1 MTLTE
6 LRYIVAVARER
17 HFGRAAEACFVSQP
31 TLSVA
36 VRKLEEE
43 LELAIFER
51 GKGEVT
57 ITPAGDLIIAQAQRV
72 LEEASKIQQLSE
84 HGRDQLE
91 GPLRIGAIYTVG
103 PYLFPDIVPEIAK
116 KAPKMQLAIE
126 ENFTAVLTEKLK
138 NGELDLI
145 IISEPYKESG
155 IRTEA
160 IYSEPFVALLP
171 ATHPLTRQETLST
184 ADLEQ
189 ESVLLLGNGHC
200 FRDQV
205 LEFCPECRM
214 QGGNNSNSIQSTIEG
229 GSLET
234 IRYMVASG
242 LGITILPCTASG
254 ADKYSDR
261 LYRVM
266 PFADKQPSRT
276 IAVAWR
282 KSFPRMDAVSLIK
295 NIINN
300 KLPGCVEP
308 VIGNPDEHQSQCRG
322 VNIVPSTSQT
332 SLTDEATK
340 SCGM

>member
-17 HFGRAAEACFVSQP
+17 HFGRAAEACYVSQP

-43 LELAIFER
+43 LGIAIFER

-57 ITPAGDLIIAQAQRV
+57 VTPAGGLIIAQAQRV
-72 LEEASKIQQLSE
+72 LEEASKIHQLSE
-84 HGRDQLE
+84 HGRNQLE

-103 PYLFPDIVPEIAK
+103 PYLFPTIVPELAS

-126 ENFTAVLTEKLK
+126 ENFTAVLTDKLK
-138 NGELDLI
+138 NGELDVI
-145 IISEPYKESG
+145 IISEPYDEAG
-155 IRTEA
+155 IQTEPLYTEA
-160 IYSEPFVALLP
+160 FVALLP
-171 ATHPLTRQETLST
+171 AAHPLTERESLVT

-189 ESVLLLGNGHC
+189 ESVLLLGKGHC

-205 LEFCPECRM
+205 LEFCPECRK
-214 QGGNNSNSIQSTIEG
+214 QGSHYSNSIQSTIEG

-254 ADKYSDR
+254 ADRHSQHLYKSISFTDR
-261 LYRVM
+261 E
-266 PFADKQPSRT
+266 PSRV
-276 IAVAWR
+276 IAIAWR
-282 KSFPRMDAVSLIK
+282 KSFPRLEAVSMIRD
-295 NIINN
+295 
-300 KLPGCVEP
+300 
-308 VIGNPDEHQSQCRG
+308 VIGNNLPECVQ
-322 VNIVPSTSQT
+322 
-332 SLTDEATK
+332 ATASK
-340 SCGM
+340 QGLA

>member
-43 LELAIFER
+43 LDVPIFER

-57 ITPAGDLIIAQAQRV
+57 ITPAGDHIIAQAQRV
-72 LEEASKIQQLSE
+72 LEEASKIHQISE
-84 HGRDQLE
+84 HGRNQLE

-103 PYLFPDIVPEIAK
+103 PYLFPTIVPELTL

-126 ENFTAVLTEKLK
+126 ENFTAVLTDKLK
-138 NGELDLI
+138 NGELDVI
-145 IISEPYKESG
+145 IISEPYKEPG
-155 IRTEA
+155 LKTEPLY
-160 IYSEPFVALLP
+160 IEPFVALLP
-171 ATHPLTRQETLST
+171 AAHPLTERKTLVT

-205 LEFCPECRM
+205 LEFCPECRK
-214 QGGNNSNSIQSTIEG
+214 QGSRYSNSIQSTIEG

-242 LGITILPCTASG
+242 LGITILPCTACG
-254 ADKYSDR
+254 ADKHADP
-261 LYRVM
+261 LYRTM
-266 PFADKQPSRT
+266 SFSDKELSRV
-276 IAVAWR
+276 IAIAWR
-282 KSFPRMDAVSLIK
+282 KSFPRLDAVFLIRDV
-295 NIINN
+295 IVNN
-300 KLPGCVEP
+300 LPECVRAA
-308 VIGNPDEHQSQCRG
+308 VGGAR
-322 VNIVPSTSQT
+322 T
-332 SLTDEATK
+332 A
-340 SCGM
+340 

>member
-1 MTLTE
+1 
-6 LRYIVAVARER
+6 
-17 HFGRAAEACFVSQP
+17 
-31 TLSVA
+31 
-36 VRKLEEE
+36 
-43 LELAIFER
+43 
-51 GKGEVT
+51 
-57 ITPAGDLIIAQAQRV
+57 
-72 LEEASKIQQLSE
+72 
-84 HGRDQLE
+84 
-91 GPLRIGAIYTVG
+91 
-103 PYLFPDIVPEIAK
+103 
-116 KAPKMQLAIE
+116 MQLAIE

-160 IYSEPFVALLP
+160 LYSEPFVVLLP
-171 ATHPLTRQETLST
+171 AAHPLTRQETLST
-184 ADLEQ
+184 TDLEQ

-214 QGGNNSNSIQSTIEG
+214 QGGSYTNSIQSTIEG

-254 ADKYSDR
+254 ADNHSDR

-266 PFADKQPSRT
+266 PFAGQRPSRT
-276 IAVAWR
+276 IALAWR
-282 KSFPRMDAVSLIK
+282 KSFPRLDAVSLIR

-300 KLPGCVEP
+300 NLPGCVQP
-308 VIGNPDEHQSQCRG
+308 VIRNPDEDWLQRPG
-322 VNIVPSTSQT
+322 VS
-332 SLTDEATK
+332 K
-340 SCGM
+340 